1 MEISVKTDKYNKCGG
16 KSGTKINQ
24 CYSNNI

>member
-1 MEISVKTDKYNKCGG
+1 MEMPIKTDKYNECGG